1 MAASP
6 NLHAAVEALTKAA
19 LEEGQVVS
27 IETSKVA
34 LAELKR
40 VAAASQA
47 TSDKLD
53 TLINLAE
60 IQTLQSAIQL
70 LNTSDSSNKSSLYH
84 VHIFEYSEPGQNKT
98 TKTSAYFV
106 GDILARAFMCGAGMR
121 LASAYYIGTEDAK
134 GEAAFRA
141 KLSENIQILTG
152 TKPRIVK
159 KMTADKVEEWVV
171 YRK

>member
-1 MAASP
+1 MAASS

-19 LEEGQVVS
+19 LEEGQVA
-27 IETSKVA
+27 A

-40 VAAASQA
+40 GAAASQA
-47 TSDKLD
+47 TSDKLN

-70 LNTSDSSNKSSLYH
+70 LNTLDPANKSSLYNI
-84 VHIFEYSEPGQNKT
+84 HIFEYSLSGQS
-98 TKTSAYFV
+98 KTSTYLV
-106 GDILARAFMCGAGMR
+106 GEILARSFMCDTGMR
-121 LASAYYIGTEDAK
+121 LKNGAHIGTADAD
-134 GEAAFRA
+134 GEEAFRK
-141 KLSENIQILTG
+141 KLSENIQLLTG

-159 KMTADKVEEWVV
+159 KAFNDFEEWVV

>member
-1 MAASP
+1 MAASS

-27 IETSKVA
+27 IETSKLA

-40 VAAASQA
+40 GAAASQA

-70 LNTSDSSNKSSLYH
+70 LNSFDSANKSPLYS
-84 VHIFEYSEPGQNKT
+84 VHIFAYSKPKQQDMEST
-98 TKTSAYFV
+98 WLV
-106 GDILARAFMCGAGMR
+106 GDILARSFMCDMGMR
-121 LASAYYIGTEDAK
+121 LGPNGYYYIGTADAK

-141 KLSENIQILTG
+141 RLSENIQILTG
-152 TKPRIVK
+152 TKPRFVQK
-159 KMTADKVEEWVV
+159 KFDDVEEWVI